1 MAGSGPGRNTWA
13 WGRVPLAAPP
23 GRGYLLTQ
31 RLGEAQV
38 HDHELRLPRRR
49 LERGG
54 IRGPLYLEPEPGRRL
69 TDLGDEDEV
78 PHEVDD
84 RRHAWQRIASA
95 AGRRDPTRVAGRPRG
110 R

>member
-1 MAGSGPGRNTWA
+1 MVDEADRA
-13 WGRVPLAAPP
+13 HACRERVGGEALE
-23 GRGYLLTQ
+23 GLE

-49 LERGG
+49 VEPGG

-95 AGRRDPTRVAGRPRG
+95 AGGRDPTRVAGRPRG